1 MTGTPPSRFGD
12 ALAVVPRLSPLHGLF
27 LGSHAVSEGFLT
39 RRQLQSGLYRRVLR
53 NVYADPSLKF
63 DHELLC
69 RAAALLMPPDAVL
82 GGRSA
87 AVWWD
92 APTAGVTDQVLVIV
106 PPTSSWRG
114 PKGVRVHKSE
124 VAEDDVVVVDDGI
137 RITSPTRTARDIA
150 ALERTKDAVA
160 CLDAM
165 LHNGALTDVALRDLA
180 SAVLG
185 QWGSRRLQKL
195 LPLVDGRAMS
205 PPESWVRVACH
216 LAGLA
221 HPVPQLE
228 IFEKGIFLGQVDLAW
243 PEAKLI
249 IEYEGPHHFDELQIV
264 KDDYRYDRMVAA
276 GWHVIRLSSADLR
289 DLDAVVAR
297 IKEALRTRAL
307 GA

>member
-1 MTGTPPSRFGD
+1 MVTRFS
-12 ALAVVPRLSPLHGLF
+12 APHGLF
-27 LGSHAVSEGFLT
+27 LGSHAVGEGFLT

-53 NVYADPSLKF
+53 NVYADPRLTF

-87 AVWWD
+87 AVWWG
-92 APTAGVTDQVLVIV
+92 APTAGVADQVLVIV
-106 PPTSSWRG
+106 PPASSWRG
-114 PKGVRVHKSE
+114 PKGVRVHKSV
-124 VAEDDVVVVDDGI
+124 VAVDDVVVLDDGI
-137 RITSPTRTARDIA
+137 RITAPTRTARDIA

-165 LHNGALTDVALRDLA
+165 LHSGSLTDVVLHELA
-180 SAVLG
+180 DAVVG

-216 LAGLA
+216 LAGLP

-228 IFEKGIFLGQVDLAW
+228 IFERGVFLGQVDLAW
-243 PEAKLI
+243 PDAKLI

-264 KDDYRYDRMVAA
+264 RDDYRYERMVAA
-276 GWHVIRLSSADLR
+276 GWRVIRLSSADLR

-297 IKEALRTRAL
+297 IKEALQDRAL